1 MNVVDDDDNDD
12 YDDANDD
19 VFDEEEGDKCENIRD
34 DDVDVNAVA
43 AGNR

>member
-19 VFDEEEGDKCENIRD
+19 GIDEEEGDTCENIRD
-34 DDVDVNAVA
+34 VDVDVNAVA